1 MKLYQMILFITNNFV
16 LKINLE
22 VTFFGGAGWNG
33 NGNSS
38 DIKLPDSVQTVTM
51 RSL

>member
-1 MKLYQMILFITNNFV
+1 MNLHQMILLITSNFV

-22 VTFFGGAGWNG
+22 MTFFGGAGWNG
-33 NGNSS
+33 DGSS
-38 DIKLPDSVQTVTM
+38 GDIKLPDSVQTVTM